1 MLNSPVIARC
11 FVIAS
16 EAKQSPVIAPDV
28 VIARGVAPKQS
39 RSPRRFAPRD
49 DGSEAHDDSSE
60 ARDDGSMDVIA
71 RGVAPKQ
78 SRSPR
83 RSAPRDDSSE
93 ARDDGS
99 QARND
104 E

>member
-1 MLNSPVIARC
+1 MLNSLVFASDI
-11 FVIAS
+11 VIAS
-16 EAKQSPVIAPDV
+16 EPKQSPVIASE
-28 VIARGVAPKQS
+28 AKQS

-49 DGSEAHDDSSE
+49 DGSQ

-93 ARDDGS
+93 ARNDGREAS
-99 QARND
+99 Q
-104 E
+104 